1 MIALSNVIKD
11 KKINIETEKS
21 SGKSSSKKN
30 DDDDESNPTPE
41 KAMDQIE
48 KGTILLAKISI
59 TIILLSLYFT
69 IYFCIF

>member
-48 KGTILLAKISI
+48 KGTKTSLIESLCIL
-59 TIILLSLYFT
+59 YV
-69 IYFCIF
+69 

>member
-30 DDDDESNPTPE
+30 EDDDESNPTPE

-48 KGTILLAKISI
+48 KGIDDFSKY
-59 TIILLSLYFT
+59 SLCFLRST
-69 IYFCIF
+69 RQKRSLFP